1 MDYYNNLYYINKVSP
16 KALLNGKIKKE
27 ILAKEYIRCTLFKWY
42 FNNYK
47 NETEENCKIFF
58 KEKLNKLFK
67 INDDINKEIVKC

>member
-1 MDYYNNLYYINKVSP
+1 M
-16 KALLNGKIKKE
+16 
-27 ILAKEYIRCTLFKWY
+27 AKEYIRCTLFKWY

>member
-1 MDYYNNLYYINKVSP
+1 M
-16 KALLNGKIKKE
+16 
-27 ILAKEYIRCTLFKWY
+27 AKEYIRCTLFKWY

-67 INDDINKEIVKC
+67 INDDINELNVKIQLIIQKIIFYQLYQS